1 MTMNRSK
8 LWDHF
13 KAKEGAPHKAV
24 CNLCSK
30 EISRGKEGSKSLG
43 NKSMNTHLKTQ
54 HPAAFKE
61 YEVAK
66 DNKTADPKDETVRG
80 SVPIF
85 SLKNQGERAEFLKL
99 LSIVW

>member
-1 MTMNRSK
+1 MNRRK
-8 LWDHF
+8 LWEHF

-30 EISRGKEGSKSLG
+30 EISRGKEGRKSLG

-61 YEVAK
+61 YE
-66 DNKTADPKDETVRG
+66 TADPKDETVRG

-85 SLKNQGERAEFLKL
+85 SLKNQGERDEFLKL
-99 LSIVW
+99 VSIVW